1 MIKLSKRLEAIASFV
16 YGPKVLDIGCDHA
29 YLSIYLKQKGFKV
42 SASDIKE
49 NICEIA
55 RNNINKYHLDIPV
68 FRSDGLK
75 DIKEDFDTI
84 IIAGMG
90 GHLIREILVKPKAK
104 QYVLSPHKNPELVR
118 KHMIDSGYMIDK
130 EEAIF
135 DKKWYVIMSFVKGTK
150 TYTEE
155 DILFGPFTKNNKE
168 YMQYLKRNTQFD
180 ID

>member
-16 YGPKVLDIGCDHA
+16 YGPKVLDLGCDHA
-29 YLSIYLKQKGFKV
+29 YLAIYLKQKGFEV

-49 NICEIA
+49 NICEVA
-55 RNNINKYHLDIPV
+55 RNNIKTYHLDIPV

-75 DIKEDFDTI
+75 DIKEKFDTI

-90 GHLIREILVKPKAK
+90 GHLIRDILDKPDAN
-104 QYVLSPHKNPELVR
+104 QYVLSPHKNPEVVR
-118 KHMIDSGYMIDK
+118 KHMLERGYIIDK

-135 DKKWYVIMSFVKGTK
+135 DKKWYIIMSFVKGNK

-155 DILFGPFTKNNKE
+155 DILYGPYAKNNKE
-168 YMQYLKRNTQFD
+168 YLKYLQRNTQVD
-180 ID
+180 IN